1 MTRTFSLIAL
11 SILAVLTFGTA
22 ASAAPVTPSGVIAM
36 QDGPGLMRHVQH
48 HHHHHHRRHHHHHG
62 GGYYGRGHHH
72 GWGHHHHFRPHHH
85 HGWGHHHHHRR
96 HHHHF

>member
-36 QDGPGLMRHVQH
+36 QDGPGLMRHVQ
-48 HHHHHHRRHHHHHG
+48 HHHHHRRHHHHHG